1 MRDVGEWTEQDHRVP
16 PPTHATLAAQG
27 EENSKES
34 FQPVQDWIVDLRR
47 RGLAVLQVHHAGKGG
62 EQRGSSGHE
71 DVLDVV
77 IRLER
82 PRGYKP
88 QDGARF
94 VVRYDKFRGKPSG
107 VEPFEARLH
116 DDGHLVDWELRDAAL
131 DEEQE
136 ERDARIREM
145 HAQGATDR
153 EIATA
158 INYTESGV
166 CRARARL
173 NLPTIRRREA

>member
-1 MRDVGEWTEQDHRVP
+1 MDLLIIDNLS
-16 PPTHATLAAQG
+16 TLAAQG

-47 RGLAVLQVHHAGKGG
+47 RGLAVLLVHHAGKGG

-88 QDGARF
+88 QDGARL
-94 VVRYDKFRGKPSG
+94 VVRYEKFRGKPSG

-116 DDGHLVDWELRDAAL
+116 ENGERVEWTVRDTVVDVQQD
-131 DEEQE
+131 
-136 ERDARIREM
+136 ERDERLREM
-145 HAQGATDR
+145 HAQGASQKEMAD
-153 EIATA
+153 ATGLSQ
-158 INYTESGV
+158 SGV
-166 CRARARL
+166 HCALKRL
-173 NLPTIRRREA
+173 GLPTKRWYET